1 MNKPIKRLG
10 LLALGETPRPGL
22 AAVFRAVLG
31 PGVEILERGALDG
44 LEPGQRDSLLA
55 GPGRAGEKPGKIQ
68 GWAGVFFGIPPTPP
82 PRIIPTVNGIA
93 SAGRFRWPAG
103 IQW

>member
-44 LEPGQRDSLLA
+44 LEPPGSGTACSPGRGRSPWRPTCVRERPSES
-55 GPGRAGEKPGKIQ
+55 PGRASCPACWRRRTTSPG
-68 GWAGVFFGIPPTPP
+68 
-82 PRIIPTVNGIA
+82 
-93 SAGRFRWPAG
+93 SATGSS
-103 IQW
+103 